1 ELIKNNM
8 HIEEE
13 NQSDR
18 EITNQILIT
27 AFSKTF
33 KKKNTNKTKLKDKKF
48 KEDQE
53 IPLEDILDDSK
64 RMYEKEA

>member
-1 ELIKNNM
+1 M

-18 EITNQILIT
+18 EITNQIPVT
-27 AFSKTF
+27 AFSKTS
-33 KKKNTNKTKLKDKKF
+33 KKENTNKTKLKDKKF

-53 IPLEDILDDSK
+53 ISLEDILDD
-64 RMYEKEA
+64 